1 MTPKVSVIIPV
12 YNVEKYLRKCLDSI
26 IAQTLEDIEIICVND
41 GSTDSSLEILL
52 DYAKHD
58 RRIKIIS
65 QENAGLGAARN
76 TGIQAATGT
85 YLGFVDSDDFVDKTL
100 YEKAYNKA
108 EKNQADV
115 VIFNI
120 YLYYTDTCHRHI
132 YRNSEFYKA
141 LSEEGFFTA
150 IEHPPIIQNIGVWD
164 KIYRRDFIEKHNLLN
179 PVSRI
184 YEDVVFTIQ
193 TLVLASRISVIEEP
207 LIYYRKNTGVSIVDK
222 EVKLDYYKFDFLKN
236 FKESKDFLQQVGL
249 YEHFQRD
256 FLLFQ
261 FKGVM
266 FHQHNMQTKK
276 TFIEFGRILCS
287 LLEDSDYQIL
297 EAIDSDCIHRNL
309 RKYLSHLKRKKIS
322 LYYIVTKLK
331 RLYFTDAYYIFFRF
345 PRMKNYFKIKRWGYK
360 WQCEMQMKRE
370 LIHEMRILNYE
381 IRKLKKKNKF
391 EDNDD
396 E

>member
-1 MTPKVSVIIPV
+1 MAPKISVIVPV

-26 IAQTLEDIEIICVND
+26 IAQTLKDIEIICVND
-41 GSTDSSLEILL
+41 GSTDSSLEILS
-52 DYAKHD
+52 DYAKRD
-58 RRIKIIS
+58 KRITIIS

-76 TGIQAATGT
+76 TGIRAATGT

-120 YLYYTDTCHRHI
+120 YLYYTDTCHQHI
-132 YRNSEFYKA
+132 FRDMEFYKA
-141 LSEEGFFTA
+141 LSKEGFFTA

-184 YEDVVFTIQ
+184 YEDVVFTVQ

-236 FKESKDFLQQVGL
+236 LKESKIFLQQVGL
-249 YEHFQRD
+249 YEHFQKD
-256 FLLFQ
+256 FLFFQ
-261 FKGVM
+261 FRGVM

-276 TFIEFGRILCS
+276 TFIEFEQILCS
-287 LLEDSDYQIL
+287 LLEDSDYQTL
-297 EAIDSDCIHRNL
+297 EAFNQDYIHSDL
-309 RKYLSHLKRKKIS
+309 EKYLSCVKKRKFL
-322 LYYIVTKLK
+322 LYYIITKLN
-331 RLYFTDAYYIFFRF
+331 RLYYTDNYYVFFRF
-345 PRMKNYFKIKRWGYK
+345 PRMKNYFKIKRWGHK
-360 WQCEMQMKRE
+360 WQCEMHLKRE
-370 LIHEMRILNYE
+370 IIHEIRILNYE
-381 IRKLKKKNKF
+381 IRKLKKNG
-391 EDNDD
+391 ECADNDD